1 MARRGD
7 GIYQR
12 TRGAWGRRGR
22 DYSLKII
29 AGTLVV
35 VGIVV
40 GFIELRYAPHTLLRE
55 SSPDRPCGFQR
66 GLDGFSPPHSDYV
79 HRARL
84 LAG

>member
-1 MARRGD
+1 M
-7 GIYQR
+7 I
-12 TRGAWGRRGR
+12 T
-22 DYSLKII
+22 SLKII

-55 SSPDRPCGFQR
+55 SSPDRPWWLPKGDWMASHLR
-66 GLDGFSPPHSDYV
+66 HSDYV

-84 LAG
+84 PGGMIVALCARADQACRP

>member
-1 MARRGD
+1 V
-7 GIYQR
+7 I
-12 TRGAWGRRGR
+12 T
-22 DYSLKII
+22 SLKII

-55 SSPDRPCGFQR
+55 SSPDRPWWLPKGI
-66 GLDGFSPPHSDYV
+66 GWLLTSVTAIMYIVLDY
-79 HRARL
+79 